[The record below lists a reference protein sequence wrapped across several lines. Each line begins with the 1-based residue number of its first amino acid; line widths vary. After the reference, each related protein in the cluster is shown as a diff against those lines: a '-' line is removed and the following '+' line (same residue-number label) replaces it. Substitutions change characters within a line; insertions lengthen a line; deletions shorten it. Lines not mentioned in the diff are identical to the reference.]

1 MSDLTELAI
10 SNLTAGYED
19 VPIVKSV
26 DLQVERGRV
35 TLIIGPNGSGK
46 STLLNAVFG
55 LARVFEGQV
64 VLNGHDVTRLDP
76 SDRVRLGLRFVM
88 QRRNIFPHLTVE
100 ENLRMG
106 AWTVRKD
113 RARMAS
119 ELAKVYDL
127 FPILKELRAVKANLL
142 SGGQA
147 RILELARGVMGD
159 ARVLLLDEPTTGLSP
174 KLAKQIY
181 DYVLKLRQMGYA
193 ILLVEQNV
201 KSGLTVAD
209 DVLVMRMGS
218 PMYYGSASEISVKM
232 TEIVSSWLRY

>member
-1 MSDLTELAI
+1 MSDLTELVI

-19 VPIVKSV
+19 IPIVKSV
-26 DLQVERGRV
+26 DLQVDKGKV

-64 VLNGHDVTRLDP
+64 VLNGREVTHLDP
-76 SDRVRLGLRFVM
+76 SERVRLGLRFVM
-88 QRRNIFPHLTVE
+88 QRRSIFPHLTVE

-106 AWTVRKD
+106 AWTVRNDKT
-113 RARMAS
+113 RMTS

-127 FPILKELRAVKANLL
+127 FPILKELRSVKANLL

-181 DYVLKLRQMGYA
+181 DYVLKLRQMGYT

-201 KSGLTVAD
+201 KSGLSVAD
-209 DVLVMRMGS
+209 DVLVMRTGS
-218 PMYYGSASEISVKM
+218 PIYYGSANEISVKM
-232 TEIVSSWLRY
+232 TEIVSSWLKY